1 MREGRA
7 VLGEAI
13 VDVIRDPREAKAE
26 ARRRV
31 LGIVV
36 PSLAAAAP
44 VAAAIG
50 MVAIGHIGNR
60 AEALRLADTVLEAL
74 ESRIATEVAAWL
86 GPAERAVRLMAEL
99 QARET
104 LGRDAKH
111 VRDFGAGLLKAVP
124 QIAAVLYGDTTGG
137 FVMARR
143 GSPETIAVKTIETA
157 PQRRVVDEVRDW
169 AGRIP
174 RVAEDPTDPYDPRT
188 GPWFKG
194 APASAGISWTEISV
208 FFTDRVPGLT
218 VSLAV
223 PERPDQPAV
232 VLGADIRLDTLSRF
246 LATLRIGKSGKAMI
260 LDRAGRLVAFP
271 EADRTIRQ
279 EGDVLSPVRL
289 DQLADPVLTRA
300 FDTLRLEGTGRRT
313 MVIEGKRHLSVST
326 PLDAEIGRDWVLMLV
341 VPEEDLVGFVGRNSR
356 TALAAGA
363 AVGLLAVLL
372 AVLLVR
378 QGLKADARARDLQ
391 RGRGE
396 SLGPGQRARRARD
409 RCRDRRP
416 RSGARAAAH
425 HRNDRAGG
433 LGAPRGLLAVWRGA
447 AEPCRRGC
455 FRRRDGPPSAAP
467 PRVGRVRRRGLP
479 PSRRWLGRDRCL
491 AAGSAVRPLRKRA
504 ACPRREP
511 GTSFRFRSSSGRDPL
526 AVLSIE
532 DAAADRHSAIA
543 FAKAAAAILA
553 RRLGEDGL
561 GRTERRS
568 ETAPLPRPAGH
579 DGETAE
585 RLRPG
590 AAFLGRLAA
599 VGVGP
604 DQSDVEL
611 FSDLT
616 VLVLLFTDP
625 AALAVRCPDGAPLLA
640 DAVRTLRRVLDG
652 HGIGYLRLSGD
663 TVVAASGFDGNAVAA
678 ARRMMEAALALQEAL
693 TGLLI
698 AADQPL
704 ALRIGVD
711 TGPAIGAVVDEEGGG
726 FNLWGEA
733 LEAATALAQS
743 ATEGMIQIGER
754 THALAADGF
763 LARPR
768 GRFWLEGRGETA
780 TYYLMARA

>member
-13 VDVIRDPREAKAE
+13 VDVTRDPREAKAE

-31 LGIVV
+31 LRIVV
-36 PSLAAAAP
+36 PFLAAAAL
-44 VAAAIG
+44 VAAAVG

-99 QARET
+99 HACET

-124 QIAAVLYGDTTGG
+124 QIAAVFYGDTTGG

-143 GSPETIAVKTIETA
+143 DSPETIAVKTIETA
-157 PQRRVVDEVRDW
+157 PQRRVVNEVRDW
-169 AGRIP
+169 AGRTL

-188 GPWFKG
+188 RPWFKG
-194 APASAGISWTEISV
+194 ALASSGIYWTEIYV

-313 MVIEGKRHLSVST
+313 MVIEGKRYLSVST
-326 PLDAEIGRDWVLMLV
+326 PLDAVIGRDWVLMLV

-356 TALAAGA
+356 TALAAGG

-391 RGRGE
+391 RTRGE
-396 SLGPGQRARRARD
+396 SLAQASALGVLATDAAIADPAAGRGLQRITETIARAVSARRVGFWRFGAGQR
-409 RCRDRRP
+409 
-416 RSGARAAAH
+416 S
-425 HRNDRAGG
+425 
-433 LGAPRGLLAVWRGA
+433 LA
-447 AEPCRRGC
+447 AEDVFDAETGLH
-455 FRRRDGPPSAAP
+455 
-467 PRVGRVRRRGLP
+467 LP
-479 PSRRWLGRDRCL
+479 PLRVSGEFGDEAFPLL
-491 AAGSAVRPLRKRA
+491 AAGLVEIDVSQPD
-504 ACPRREP
+504 PRFALLASGRLAQT
-511 GTSFRFRSSSGRDPL
+511 GTRHLVSIPIQSGRDPL
-526 AVLSIE
+526 AVLWIE
-532 DAAADRHSAIA
+532 DAAADRHSTIA

-754 THALAADGF
+754 THAFAADGF

-780 TYYLMARA
+780 TDYLMARA